1 MKTIFKLL
9 VLFGAV
15 EAFSQSNSSDLQL
28 NKAENHPI
36 QYYLSIPK
44 NWNRNRQ
51 WPMVVILEAADKEYK
66 KNAERFINARGD
78 MPFILIAPFNT
89 NNGNQGR
96 RDPNTFPYS
105 IETWDYIDKVG
116 DCQFNEEGL
125 QQIIKEVSAKYN
137 GEQKIYL
144 TGFEAGTHVLWSTVF
159 NHPEWLKAAA
169 SVAGNFRNRC
179 VEPGKISKDPS
190 GKNLPIKSFVGD
202 KDEYF
207 RPSGKIYNQWTE
219 VKSIAST
226 NGFENVSETI
236 ISNKDHVPMPE
247 EVMNYFYSLLQK

>member
-1 MKTIFKLL
+1 MVFFGHPANINNNCLANFQLRNYVLNFSLNYLIMKTIFKLL

-96 RDPNTFPYS
+96 RDPNTFTYS
-105 IETWDYIDKVG
+105 IQTGDYV
-116 DCQFNEEGL
+116 
-125 QQIIKEVSAKYN
+125 
-137 GEQKIYL
+137 
-144 TGFEAGTHVLWSTVF
+144 T
-159 NHPEWLKAAA
+159 KAAEFQL
-169 SVAGNFRNRC
+169 VEKGLIQNR
-179 VEPGKISKDPS
+179 
-190 GKNLPIKSFVGD
+190 
-202 KDEYF
+202 
-207 RPSGKIYNQWTE
+207 
-219 VKSIAST
+219 
-226 NGFENVSETI
+226 
-236 ISNKDHVPMPE
+236 
-247 EVMNYFYSLLQK
+247 